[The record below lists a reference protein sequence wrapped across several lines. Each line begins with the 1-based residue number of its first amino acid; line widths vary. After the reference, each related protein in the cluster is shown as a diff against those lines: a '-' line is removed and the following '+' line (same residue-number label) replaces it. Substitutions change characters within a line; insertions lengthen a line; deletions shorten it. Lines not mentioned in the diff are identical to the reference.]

1 MPKMP
6 RTPGGAPMGVP
17 KQPNTPKSGES
28 FMERLK
34 SDKKTQGIVAAVVL
48 LLVVIVVVAVVVVK
62 KGENA
67 SDLSNTLFGSNSQ
80 SQDLNSYSRLN
91 GELTT
96 EEGEDAWVTAL
107 MIENLASDSVR
118 PQPGLGDAG
127 IVYETLAEGG
137 ITRFVAMFSGEI
149 EAEKIGPIRSSRDY
163 YLEFVSEYD
172 ALYGHMGGSPQALEA
187 ISGLGIKDLDGMYVG
202 SQYYERDRSIA
213 APHNLF
219 TSGEKVQFALRDRDL
234 DKLPA
239 VYEPWNFQD
248 SAAPNDRGEG
258 AGVTIDFST
267 AAYSVDWEYDAPSNE
282 YLRKN
287 GGEVH
292 RDGNT
297 NEQLSAMNVAI
308 QIVPPV
314 KVLDAKGRLQMDLTG
329 SGQAYVLQ
337 NGEMISGTWEK
348 TSRTER
354 TRFMDESGEEV
365 SFVRGTTWV
374 EVVPSDRDVT
384 FN

>member
-1 MPKMP
+1 
-6 RTPGGAPMGVP
+6 
-17 KQPNTPKSGES
+17 
-28 FMERLK
+28 
-34 SDKKTQGIVAAVVL
+34 
-48 LLVVIVVVAVVVVK
+48 
-62 KGENA
+62 
-67 SDLSNTLFGSNSQ
+67 
-80 SQDLNSYSRLN
+80 
-91 GELTT
+91 
-96 EEGEDAWVTAL
+96 
-107 MIENLASDSVR
+107 
-118 PQPGLGDAG
+118 
-127 IVYETLAEGG
+127 
-137 ITRFVAMFSGEI
+137 
-149 EAEKIGPIRSSRDY
+149 
-163 YLEFVSEYD
+163 
-172 ALYGHMGGSPQALEA
+172 
-187 ISGLGIKDLDGMYVG
+187 
-202 SQYYERDRSIA
+202 
-213 APHNLF
+213 
-219 TSGEKVQFALRDRDL
+219 
-234 DKLPA
+234 
-239 VYEPWNFQD
+239 
-248 SAAPNDRGEG
+248 
-258 AGVTIDFST
+258 
-267 AAYSVDWEYDAPSNE
+267 
-282 YLRKN
+282 